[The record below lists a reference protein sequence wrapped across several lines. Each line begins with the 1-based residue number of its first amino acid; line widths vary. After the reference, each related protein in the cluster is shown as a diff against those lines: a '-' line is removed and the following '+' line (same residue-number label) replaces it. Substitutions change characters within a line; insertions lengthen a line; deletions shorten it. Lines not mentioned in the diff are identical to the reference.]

1 MENEMDKGIKKAVS
15 SQMAPRLAS
24 NFTYR
29 TLERIRQETAR
40 REACREKRQFTLM
53 LICVFLMLG
62 SSLGV
67 IIIMNGIR
75 MDDVIQGLHSVRRVL
90 SEGSFSLPVIFCLP
104 LLGLFNYWLQKKIK
118 QLPK

>member
-29 TLERIRQETAR
+29 TLERIRQEAAR

-62 SSLGV
+62 SCIGV
-67 IIIMNGIR
+67 MIWRYEILFE
-75 MDDVIQGLHSVRRVL
+75 DVVQALY
-90 SEGSFSLPVIFCLP
+90 SFREVMAKGGFALPVILSLP
-104 LLGLFNYWLQKKIK
+104 LLGVFNYWLRKKFRHY
-118 QLPK
+118 